1 MEKPT
6 MHRTMIAMMTL
17 LIWTWASPALAL
29 PDATDLLEMMGLSAG
44 EKQQVLNGEFVTLSP
59 KPTSERELA
68 TAMAFI
74 VKTPPAAL
82 VEDLKKNLVSGV
94 DPDSIASGKITG
106 DGTLADFAALSLG
119 ADAKKQAKLF
129 LSAKPGEDLNLS
141 KTEIAAFQALAKQ
154 GADEKAVEDQ
164 IRKLLLGR
172 FQAYHSKGLD
182 GIEPYDRGDKQTPT
196 GGDLKRAV
204 EAAKIVQ
211 KNAPSFYDALLNYPK
226 SQPSGLEQDFG
237 WTHYMAHGTPV
248 FLLTH
253 RLWMPDGDSWVVS
266 QRQFYVTGSYNCVQ
280 SMAGLLPVTGGT
292 LVVYVNRTSTDQV
305 TGFGG
310 STKRTLG
317 TKVMSSQIKDLFE
330 KAKAAAEK

>member
-1 MEKPT
+1 MENP
-6 MHRTMIAMMTL
+6 MHRTLISMMTL
-17 LIWTWASPALAL
+17 LVWTWAAPAVAL
-29 PDATDLLEMMGLSAG
+29 PDAEELLTMMGLSAG
-44 EKQQVLNGEFVTLSP
+44 EKQQVLSGEFVTLSP

-74 VKTPPAAL
+74 VERPPAAL

-119 ADAKKQAKLF
+119 SDAKKQAKLF

-141 KTEIAAFQALAKQ
+141 KAEIAAFQALAKQ
-154 GADEKAVEDQ
+154 GAEEKAVEDQ

-172 FQAYHSKGLD
+172 FQAYHSRGLD
-182 GIEPYDRGDKQTPT
+182 GIAPYDRGGKQTPA
-196 GGDLKRAV
+196 GGDLRRAV
-204 EAAKIVQ
+204 EASTIVQ
-211 KNAPSFYDALLNYPK
+211 KEAPSFYDALLNYPK
-226 SQPSGLEQDFG
+226 SRPAGLEEDFS
-237 WTHYMAHGTPV
+237 WNHYIAHGTPV

-253 RLWMPDGDSWVVS
+253 RLWMPDGDAWVVS
-266 QRQFYVTGSYNCVQ
+266 QRQYYVTASYNVVQ
-280 SMAGLLPVTGGT
+280 SVAGLLPVTNGT

-310 STKRTLG
+310 STKRALG
-317 TKVMSSQIKDLFE
+317 TKVMTSQIKDLFE

>member
-1 MEKPT
+1 M
-6 MHRTMIAMMTL
+6 MHRTWITVMTL

-74 VKTPPAAL
+74 VKKPPAAL

-106 DGTLADFAALSLG
+106 DGTLTDFAALSLG

-154 GADEKAVEDQ
+154 GADEKAVENQ

-172 FQAYHSKGLD
+172 FQAYHSRGLD
-182 GIEPYDRGDKQTPT
+182 GIEPYDRGGKQTPT
-196 GGDLKRAV
+196 GGDLRRAV

-226 SQPSGLEQDFG
+226 SRPSGLEQDFS

-253 RLWMPDGDSWVVS
+253 RLWMPDGDAWVVS

-330 KAKAAAEK
+330 KAKAAAEQ